1 MKDSKMD
8 RFDEALRV
16 WADQAPQ
23 TPADEAARQVMSR
36 LPERRRGG
44 WFAGSPLRLAT
55 AGAGLALLLMIGWAT
70 LPESPVRLFASEE
83 MALPPLPDD
92 VVLLWLDSETP
103 LYLTV
108 ATPATKG
115 VSR

>member
-1 MKDSKMD
+1 MNHPEMD

-16 WADQAPQ
+16 WADQAPK
-23 TPADEAARQVMSR
+23 TPSDEAARQVLAR
-36 LPERRRGG
+36 LPERRRRG
-44 WFAGSPLRLAT
+44 WFPGSQLRLAT
-55 AGAGLALLLMIGWAT
+55 AGAGLALLLLIGWAT
-70 LPESPVRLFASEE
+70 LPESPVPLIASEE

-115 VSR
+115 GSQ